1 MMKKNILKSV
11 FIVCL
16 FFQQTILRAQSI
28 LLDTSFDGDGKV
40 TTDVNLGIDAAF
52 SIAVQPDGKIIV
64 AGATLNSSS
73 GYDFCVVRYNT
84 DGSLDPLF
92 GSNGKVTTVLGTL
105 DDYGRSVAIQPDGK
119 IVVAGTSRISTG
131 GVASTVLFA
140 IVRYN
145 TDGSLDTTFST
156 DGMITVDIA
165 TGADFASSMSIA
177 DGKIVVSG
185 SSIEGGTTTY
195 TTIRLNAIDGSL
207 DPTFSTDGKVMTLF
221 SGSNTNLGRACAI
234 QPDGKIV
241 VGGSANSGLTASFG
255 VIRYNTN
262 GALDPTFSTDGKA
275 TIAMSSVNNDNMGIV
290 IQPDGKIVLGGNMS
304 TPAPTATFDFAVA
317 RFNADGSAD
326 TTFDGDGKTN
336 TPVGTGEDVGNC
348 IALQPDG
355 KILVGGFFA
364 NNGKF
369 DFALIRY
376 NANGSLDTSFD
387 TDGKFTTPIGASNDK
402 ANAIAI
408 QQDGKIILAGN
419 DNGDFALV
427 RLSGSSLSTTAF
439 DFLNNHVKISPNPAT
454 SSVTIEMQKLDNA
467 SVEVSDISGR
477 KLFTQKLNNVSNT
490 INIGNL
496 ASGTY
501 FFKVNAKQGSATSKV
516 VKN

>member
-1 MMKKNILKSV
+1 MKKIIVKSV

-16 FFQQTILRAQSI
+16 FFQQTILNAQSI
-28 LLDTSFDGDGKV
+28 LLDTSFDSDGKIS
-40 TTDVNLGIDAAF
+40 TDVNLGNDDAF
-52 SIAVQPDGKIIV
+52 SIAIQQDGKIVV

-73 GYDFCVVRYNT
+73 GYDFCIIRYNS

-92 GSNGKVTTVLGTL
+92 GNNGKVTTVLGNL
-105 DDYGRSVAIQPDGK
+105 DDYARSVAIQPDGK

-145 TDGSLDTTFST
+145 TDGSLDTTFDT
-156 DGMITVDIA
+156 DGSITVDIA
-165 TGADFASSMSIA
+165 TGADFASSMAIA
-177 DGKIVVSG
+177 NGKIVVSG

-195 TTIRLNAIDGSL
+195 TTIRLNTNDGSL
-207 DPTFSTDGKVMTLF
+207 DTTFSTDGKVMTLF
-221 SGSNTNLGRACAI
+221 SGSTNIGRACAI

-241 VGGSANSGLTASFG
+241 VGGSANSGLNASFG
-255 VIRYNTN
+255 VVRYTLN
-262 GALDPTFSTDGKA
+262 GTLDTTFSTDGKA
-275 TIAMSSVNNDNMGIV
+275 TIAMVAVNNDNMGIV

-364 NNGKF
+364 NNGNF

-376 NANGSLDTSFD
+376 NANGSLDTTFD
-387 TDGKFTTPIGASNDK
+387 TDGKFTTPVGTSNDK

-419 DNGDFALV
+419 DNGNFALV
-427 RLSGSSLSTTAF
+427 RLIGSSLSTTAF
-439 DFLNNHVKISPNPAT
+439 DFLNNYVKIYPIPAT
-454 SSVTIEMQKLDNA
+454 SSVTIETQKLDNA
-467 SVEVSDISGR
+467 NVAVSDINGR
-477 KLFTQKLNNVSNT
+477 VLFTQKLNNTLNNV
-490 INIGNL
+490 NIENL
-496 ASGTY
+496 ATGMY
-501 FFKVNAKQGSATSKV
+501 LFKVTSNQGSATSKV
-516 VKN
+516 IKN